1 MEGATMGWKQ
11 TVTWVVCFA
20 SVAVAWR
27 VYSELAGPR
36 FMEGLKKSEY
46 DMKRMLPM
54 KVDDMTTLVDV
65 KYEPVKTTY
74 WYTLDL
80 PKDASMDYRKLERVT
95 RQSVCNNSETL
106 RVIRDKGFIFEYR
119 YMDAARIPL
128 TNFVIA
134 SCP

>member
-1 MEGATMGWKQ
+1 MGWKQ
-11 TVTWVVCFA
+11 TVAWAVCFT

-36 FMEGLKKSEY
+36 FIEGLEKAEY

-54 KVDDMTTLVDV
+54 KIDDMTTLVDV

-80 PKDASMDYRKLERVT
+80 TKDPSMDYRDLERVA
-95 RQSVCNNSETL
+95 RQTVCNNSDTR
-106 RVIRDKGFIFEYR
+106 RVIRDNGFIFEYR
-119 YMDAARIPL
+119 YMDTARVPL
-128 TNFVIA
+128 TTVVIA